1 VSRIAPWLALAL
13 AGVAMLVPSVTAQQ
27 GGGLAYSLDLK
38 GTIDPATERW
48 VDSALDEAGED
59 GARLAI
65 IRLDTPGGLDSST
78 REIVRDIVGA
88 PMPVVVYVSPD
99 GARAGSAGAYIT
111 QAADVAAMAPQ
122 TNIGSATP
130 ISIGPEEQDE
140 VLGRKIRNDASAYM
154 RALAESHGRN
164 PRLGE
169 RMVRSA
175 TNVTATEARRASFI
189 DVVADNEPELLGKL
203 DGFRVKG
210 PKAQVLE
217 TSGLRVER
225 HSIPLHLEILQLLV
239 NPTIAFLLL
248 TAGLIGIAIEI
259 FNPGLILPG
268 TLGLIAFLLGLY
280 GTAQL
285 PVTAVGIL
293 LLMLAVGLMVAE
305 GQLSAGGALG
315 GGGVV
320 ALILSGLLLFD
331 TDSGALSVSVPIV
344 ILAGLLLGAFLA
356 LAIERTMRAR
366 REPVHTGYE
375 ELVGRVGEVRATL
388 APDGQIFI
396 EGALWR
402 ARLEDESGRALPGDR
417 VRVQSVEGLTLMV
430 QPAAE
435 AETASH

>member
-175 TNVTATEARRASFI
+175 TNVTATEARRAGFI